1 MWSTLPFCLE
11 QSLRGQHYLFEAR
24 LIRESFG
31 EPLDI
36 DQESIAATSRLME
49 ALRAHEDL
57 GVQRRTISELPPS
70 AQRLFVRLYF
80 DFLEGWAKEQRPTV
94 H

>member
-1 MWSTLPFCLE
+1 MWNTLPFCLE
-11 QSLRGQHYLFEAR
+11 QSLRGHHYLFEAR

-31 EPLDI
+31 EPLDL

-49 ALRAHEDL
+49 ALRTHEDL
-57 GVQRRTISELPPS
+57 SVQRQTISELPPT

-80 DFLEGWAKEQRPTV
+80 EFLEGWAQEQRPTV

>member
-1 MWSTLPFCLE
+1 MWSTLPYCLE
-11 QSLRGQHYLFEAR
+11 QSLLGHHHLFDAR

-31 EPLDI
+31 QPLDI
-36 DQESIAATSRLME
+36 DPESIAATSRLME
-49 ALRAHEDL
+49 TLKGFEDL
-57 GVQRRTISELPPS
+57 GEQRRSIRALPPT

-80 DFLEGWAKEQRPTV
+80 DFLEGWAREQRPTV